1 MANSVLSYLLSLI
14 GIVPITSEKQL
25 QDQEKEQEK
34 VCRFLTDSAMI
45 VSSLMIS
52 EKEDEKKNELEDWLS
67 RLSRMALC
75 QILTSTIAD
84 YPQIADN
91 IYSRHY
97 QKTFQSRKKQR
108 DLTWIQNQA
117 KAIAHRLD
125 SLRPSE
131 QFGRAT
137 EIADALQQLV
147 RQLPRQS
154 STLTLFGLIILVKES
169 LSAPAEVR
177 QHVFYHVKLGR
188 VLILEMSTCLK
199 NFKRSTHDAT
209 INFND
214 YYQENWFQC
223 LQEICSKLARFD
235 VTWEYRKEYQEVVI
249 IAERY
254 YNNKK

>member
-1 MANSVLSYLLSLI
+1 MANTVLSYLLSLI
-14 GIVPITSEKQL
+14 GIVPITSEKQ
-25 QDQEKEQEK
+25 QEEEQ

-45 VSSLMIS
+45 VSSFIN
-52 EKEDEKKNELEDWLS
+52 EKQDEKKNELEDWLN
-67 RLSRMALC
+67 RLSKMALC

-97 QKTFQSRKKQR
+97 QKTFQSKKKR
-108 DLTWIQNQA
+108 DLAWIQNQA
-117 KAIAHRLD
+117 RMIAHRLD
-125 SLRPSE
+125 NQRPSE
-131 QFGRAT
+131 QFGRAAET
-137 EIADALQQLV
+137 AEALQQLV

-199 NFKRSTHDAT
+199 NFKHSTHDSM

-214 YYQENWFQC
+214 YYQENWFHC

-235 VTWEYRKEYQEVVI
+235 VTWEYRKEYQEVI
-249 IAERY
+249 TIAERY
-254 YNNKK
+254 YNKI

>member
-14 GIVPITSEKQL
+14 GIVPITSEKQEEL
-25 QDQEKEQEK
+25 EEKQ
-34 VCRFLTDSAMI
+34 VCQFLTDSAMI

-52 EKEDEKKNELEDWLS
+52 EKQDEKKNELEDWLS
-67 RLSRMALC
+67 RLSKMALC

-91 IYSRHY
+91 IYNRHY
-97 QKTFQSRKKQR
+97 QKTFQSKKKQR
-108 DLTWIQNQA
+108 DLVWIQNQA
-117 KAIAHRLD
+117 KMIAHRLD
-125 SLRPSE
+125 NLRPSE
-131 QFGRAT
+131 QFGRAAET
-137 EIADALQQLV
+137 ADALQQLV

-199 NFKRSTHDAT
+199 NFKHSTHDNL

-214 YYQENWFQC
+214 YYQENWFHC
-223 LQEICSKLARFD
+223 LQQICSKLARFD